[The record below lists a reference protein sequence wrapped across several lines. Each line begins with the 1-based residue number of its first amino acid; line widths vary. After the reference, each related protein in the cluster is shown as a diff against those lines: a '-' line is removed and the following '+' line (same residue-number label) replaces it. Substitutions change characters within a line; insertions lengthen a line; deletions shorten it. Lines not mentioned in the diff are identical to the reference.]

1 MLFFVLVM
9 VYIPY
14 IHTPLRGYVRTYTKL
29 GYETHVKRTPTY
41 IKRDFVVGQFIAHAY
56 LCDRR

>member
-9 VYIPY
+9 VYI
-14 IHTPLRGYVRTYTKL
+14 LYVRTYTKL
-29 GYETHVKRTPTY
+29 GYDTYVKRTPTY
-41 IKRDFVVGQFIAHAY
+41 TKRDFVVGQFIAHSY